1 MNSPYWFELAVAF
14 GLTCIGGIVL
24 QSFAEG
30 VPKWRRA
37 AKMLLGGAISVFVS
51 ATAGREWFFV
61 MVGLVAVG
69 VVAVHCWWLPKHG
82 INGWTAEPKEKY
94 YALRRWKRPPV
105 RLVTSASGR

>member
-37 AKMLLGGAISVFVS
+37 AKMLLGGAISVFV
-51 ATAGREWFFV
+51 
-61 MVGLVAVG
+61 
-69 VVAVHCWWLPKHG
+69 
-82 INGWTAEPKEKY
+82 
-94 YALRRWKRPPV
+94 
-105 RLVTSASGR
+105 